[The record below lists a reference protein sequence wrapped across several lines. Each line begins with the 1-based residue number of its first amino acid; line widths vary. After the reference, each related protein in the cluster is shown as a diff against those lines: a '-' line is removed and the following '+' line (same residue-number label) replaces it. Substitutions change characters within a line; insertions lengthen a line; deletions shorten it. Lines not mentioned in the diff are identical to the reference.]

1 MLTEK
6 DYCDYNTCVAL
17 KELGYNRGAYA
28 YYFPNHKEDLI
39 FNTHQ
44 MRGCSINEMLKGYNT
59 YPKDVMGH
67 ELIDAPTMWE
77 AQKWLREEKK
87 IDVGATWDNDKDN
100 WYVYIK
106 KIGFP
111 DWSGTSVSH
120 SCYSSYEEAL
130 SEGIKEAVKL
140 LKKK

>member
-1 MLTEK
+1 MLTKK
-6 DYCDYNTCVAL
+6 DYCDYETCVAL

-87 IDVGATWDNDKDN
+87 IDVGATWDNDEDN

>member
-1 MLTEK
+1 MLFYQFINNMLTEK
-6 DYCDYNTCVAL
+6 DYCDYETCVTL
-17 KELGYNRGAYA
+17 KELGYDGYCAAYYHLFDDDEDARNSFEYA
-28 YYFPNHKEDLI
+28 YGFDFQNSNNIY
-39 FNTHQ
+39 
-44 MRGCSINEMLKGYNT
+44 RVG
-59 YPKDVMGH
+59 
-67 ELIDAPTMWE
+67 APLLYQ

-87 IDVGATWDNDKDN
+87 IDVGATWDNDEYN

-130 SEGIKEAVKL
+130 SEGIKEAVKI
-140 LKKK
+140 LKGK

>member
-6 DYCDYNTCVAL
+6 DYCDYETCVTL

-87 IDVGATWDNDKDN
+87 IEVNATYDNVVELHWH
-100 WYVYIK
+100 WYMK
-106 KIGFP
+106 SLTNRNQ
-111 DWSGTSVSH
+111 DTSIINH
-120 SCYSSYEEAL
+120 DSYEQAL
-130 SEGIKEAVKL
+130 LAGIKEAVKI
-140 LKKK
+140 LKEK

>member
-6 DYCDYNTCVAL
+6 DYCDYETSIAL
-17 KELGYNRGAYA
+17 YELGYDCQVI
-28 YYFPNHKEDLI
+28 HLI
-39 FNTHQ
+39 AEKIT
-44 MRGCSINEMLKGYNT
+44 LY
-59 YPKDVMGH
+59 
-67 ELIDAPTMWE
+67 E
-77 AQKWLREEKK
+77 AQKWLREVKK
-87 IDVGATWDNDKDN
+87 IDVGASWDNDEDN

-130 SEGIKEAVKL
+130 SEGIKETINI
-140 LKKK
+140 LKDEGID